1 MSFRFKLA
9 IHFEFSDYFVGKVSR
24 VFIQESV
31 ISVLKKMF
39 LRENTVENSFQFSP
53 ASSTLS
59 YDSGIYLINLN
70 FGIFPTILTFVRDS
84 PSQET
89 KVF

>member
-39 LRENTVENSFQFSP
+39 LRENTVNS
-53 ASSTLS
+53 
-59 YDSGIYLINLN
+59 IILN
-70 FGIFPTILTFVRDS
+70 IILNIILKRVFNALKTRFNFPPPR
-84 PSQET
+84 PR
-89 KVF
+89 